1 MQDDSKSFDL
11 IFFQLLNKMIIFVC
25 NTLQTEI
32 DRIKNLCSTNGYSHI
47 TYKQTE
53 KQNGTYGLTLKI
65 V

>member
-1 MQDDSKSFDL
+1 
-11 IFFQLLNKMIIFVC
+11 MIIFVC